1 VTPQGAVTPFFQV
14 SQSESII
21 DMQKKA
27 LLLTQDGR
35 IEPIKPANGK
45 NFTLSELKKLIG
57 CDWGIEVIYLNNSG
71 QENDPIMIGDDEARL
86 VSEPVVNPIATKV
99 YQESWNTRNDIVGN
113 IVLCTSAMFQ

>member
-1 VTPQGAVTPFFQV
+1 
-14 SQSESII
+14 
-21 DMQKKA
+21 MQQKA

-45 NFTLSELKKLIG
+45 NFTLSELKELIG

-71 QENDPIMIGDDEARL
+71 TGNDPIMIGDDEARL

-99 YQESWNTRNDIVGN
+99 YQQSWNTRNDIVGN